1 MIEIDRE
8 GACRRERVAP
18 GFSAVQ
24 MAIPAERPRIT
35 RMLFAVPR
43 YGADASPIGNRFQ
56 GLFAGKVMVS
66 TVMDPAKNVSA
77 QSG

>member
-1 MIEIDRE
+1 MLEVSVITLS
-8 GACRRERVAP
+8 C
-18 GFSAVQ
+18 SAVQ

-43 YGADASPIGNRFQ
+43 YEAEASPIGKRFQ
-56 GLFAGKVMVS
+56 GLFLGRVTVS
-66 TVMDPAKNVSA
+66 TVIDPAKNVSA